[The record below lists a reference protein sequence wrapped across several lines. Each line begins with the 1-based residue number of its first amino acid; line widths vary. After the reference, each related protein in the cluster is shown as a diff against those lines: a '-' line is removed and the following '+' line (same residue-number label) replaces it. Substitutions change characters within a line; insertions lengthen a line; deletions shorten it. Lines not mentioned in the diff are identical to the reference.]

1 MTEYLKVQMNIQSL
15 EGAATG
21 NVDLSDTVFGV
32 DFKEPL
38 IHQVVVAHLAA
49 ARAGTSA
56 QKNRAAVS
64 GGNKKPWRQKGTGRA
79 RAGTI
84 RSPLFRGGGKVFP
97 AATRSY
103 DQKVNRKMYR
113 GAMRSIL
120 SELIRQER
128 LRVIESV
135 DLPEPKTGQLH
146 RQLKS
151 AGIED
156 VLFVTAGEQP
166 NLELAARN
174 LVKVDVIG
182 CRELNPVALLRHE
195 NVVVVGADAM
205 KKIEEALQ

>member
-1 MTEYLKVQMNIQSL
+1 LTEYLKVQMNIQSL

>member
-1 MTEYLKVQMNIQSL
+1 VQINMSNL
-15 EGAATG
+15 EGATSG
-21 NVDLSDTVFGV
+21 NLDLNEAVFGV

-56 QKNRAAVS
+56 QKNRSAVS
-64 GGNKKPWRQKGTGRA
+64 GGASKPWRQKGTGRA

-97 AATRSY
+97 STTRSY
-103 DQKVNRKMYR
+103 AQKVNKKMYR

-128 LRVIESV
+128 LRIV
-135 DLPEPKTGQLH
+135 DEISLDEPKT
-146 RQLKS
+146 RQLNQSLKN
-151 AGIED
+151 AGLSDALIVID
-156 VLFVTAGEQP
+156 QDNQ

-174 LVKVDVIG
+174 LVNVDVISVG
-182 CRELNPVALLRHE
+182 EINPVALLSRE
-195 NVVVVGADAM
+195 NVVVVGSETM

>member
-1 MTEYLKVQMNIQSL
+1 MQMNIQSL
-15 EGAATG
+15 EGTASG

-64 GGNKKPWRQKGTGRA
+64 GGNRKPWRQKGTGRA

-97 AATRSY
+97 ATTRSY

-128 LRVIESV
+128 LRVVESV
-135 DLPEPKTGQLH
+135 DLPEPKTSQLH
-146 RQLKS
+146 RLLKL

>member
-1 MTEYLKVQMNIQSL
+1 MNIQSL

-38 IHQVVVAHLAA
+38 IHQVVVAHRAA